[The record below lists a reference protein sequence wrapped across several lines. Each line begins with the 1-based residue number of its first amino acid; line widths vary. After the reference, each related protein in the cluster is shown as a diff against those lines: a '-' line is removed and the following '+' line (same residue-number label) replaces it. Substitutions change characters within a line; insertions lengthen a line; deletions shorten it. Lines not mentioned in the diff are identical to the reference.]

1 MQARRRQD
9 RRCLQKA
16 GIFQMHLQVAM
27 GVGVCVVR
35 LWRWLIGQKGDPGKT
50 ADAQS
55 CVLLELR
62 T

>member
-1 MQARRRQD
+1 
-9 RRCLQKA
+9 
-16 GIFQMHLQVAM
+16 MHLQVAM